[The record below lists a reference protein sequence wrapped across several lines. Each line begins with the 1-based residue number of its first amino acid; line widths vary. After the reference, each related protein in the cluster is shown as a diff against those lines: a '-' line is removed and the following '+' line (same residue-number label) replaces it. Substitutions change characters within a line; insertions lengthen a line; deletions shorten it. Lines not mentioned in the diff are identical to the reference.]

1 MGVLVTGAGGMVG
14 SHMVELLHQ
23 EGKDVIG
30 TYYKPTTD
38 LRELPSDIRMIECDV
53 RYAPTVEKIIM
64 EYQPEQIYHLAA
76 QSYPTVSWDRPYETI
91 ETNINGT
98 IAVYEAV
105 KAVRSRSCTRWTKP
119 HARPAQ
125 SQGAPPGDFGLK
137 PAPSPGLHSEGRL
150 KIVQRVCAAF

>member
-76 QSYPTVSWDRPYETI
+76 QSY
-91 ETNINGT
+91 
-98 IAVYEAV
+98 
-105 KAVRSRSCTRWTKP
+105 
-119 HARPAQ
+119 
-125 SQGAPPGDFGLK
+125 
-137 PAPSPGLHSEGRL
+137 
-150 KIVQRVCAAF
+150 